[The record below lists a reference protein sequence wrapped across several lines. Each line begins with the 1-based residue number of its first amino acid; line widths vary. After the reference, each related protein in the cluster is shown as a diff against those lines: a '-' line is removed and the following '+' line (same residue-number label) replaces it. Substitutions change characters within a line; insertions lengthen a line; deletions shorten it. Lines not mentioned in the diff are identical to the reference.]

1 VTRVSGLPWATRL
14 AVALLAGGSIA
25 ALLAD
30 LYGVARASLVF
41 WIVSV
46 PSMVLLAVLA
56 ALPAVPAE
64 LRKRIR
70 VGAFAG
76 LVGTLGYDIVRVPF
90 VLAGQRLFAP
100 IESYGLL
107 IADASASS
115 GLTSTLGWLY
125 HLSNGVTFGIA
136 YAVVAARWKW
146 PWGIAWGLTL
156 ESVAVFSPFAQRYG
170 IAGQFVP
177 IAIAYGAH
185 VFYGYPLGRLVQ
197 DIDRVDDALRRLGR
211 FTVPIVLV
219 ASMLFITGWHRPWS
233 VDPTEREAAS
243 LSTPGSPVTIVDR
256 DRFQP
261 EWLRLPSGGC
271 AIVDNRSRTRYET
284 PFGIIEARGQSRL
297 CFAKAGVFRVRLGER
312 PYSGGFVYV
321 NSAPGPGGPQMS

>member
-1 VTRVSGLPWATRL
+1 M
-14 AVALLAGGSIA
+14 LAGGSIA

-30 LYGVARASLVF
+30 LYGVARASVVF
-41 WIVSV
+41 WLASV
-46 PSMVLLAVLA
+46 PSMALIAVLA
-56 ALPAVPAE
+56 VVPLVPGE
-64 LRKRIR
+64 LRLRIR

-100 IESYGLL
+100 VESYGLL
-107 IADASASS
+107 IADATASS
-115 GLTSTLGWLY
+115 GLTSMLGWLY

-136 YAVVAARWKW
+136 YAVVAARWPW
-146 PWGIAWGLTL
+146 PWGIAWGLAL

-185 VFYGYPLGRLVQ
+185 VFYGYPLGRLIQ

-219 ASMLFITGWHRPWS
+219 ASTLVIAGWHRPWS
-233 VDPTEREAAS
+233 TAPAEREAAS
-243 LSTPGSPVTIVDR
+243 LSTAGSPVTIVDR

-261 EWLRLPSGGC
+261 EWVRVSSGGC
-271 AIVDNRSRTRYET
+271 AIVDNRSGTRYET
-284 PFGIIEARGQSRL
+284 PFGVVEARGQSRL

-321 NSAPGPGGPQMS
+321 DGAPRGDG